1 MTIKLVAAP
10 TLEPVTVTELAR
22 NLRLLL
28 APTQDYDGAEVDLL
42 ASLIT
47 AAREDVENYTQRD
60 YALKTYSEAFAGLA
74 APLPLVHSVAEVVS
88 VTYLDT
94 SDTVQIIAPTDYYTV
109 TVKER
114 GCIEFKSSFVVP
126 DVSSHPEAITVTY
139 RSGLSDASLVPQT
152 IKQSIVLIASHWYE
166 NREAASVT
174 GIEIK
179 EVPLAYR
186 WLLDAHRLPA
196 LG

>member
-1 MTIKLVAAP
+1 MNRQLVAAP
-10 TLEPVTVTELAR
+10 ALEPVTVTELAR

-28 APTQDYDGAEVDLL
+28 APNQNYDGAEVDLL
-42 ASLIT
+42 ATLIK
-47 AAREDVENYTQRD
+47 AAREDVESYTQRD
-60 YALKTYSEAFAGLA
+60 YALKTYSEAFASLA
-74 APLPLVHSVAEVVS
+74 AQLPLERSVTEVVS
-88 VTYLDT
+88 VEYLDA
-94 SDTVQIIAPTDYYTV
+94 SDTGQTVAPTDYYTV

-114 GCIEFKSSFVVP
+114 GCIEFKPSFIYP
-126 DVSSHPEAITVTY
+126 DLANHPEAVKVIY
-139 RSGLSDASLVPQT
+139 RSGFSDASLVPQT